1 MWPQSSDGAD
11 KMANYFCFT
20 QSFNLSIIFRGRLMV
35 GRLVLVQLIGVQIPA
50 SEQKYC
56 KFIYNARGSSNGPS
70 HPTGL
75 IKRQVISVSFKILQ
89 FIYNARGSSNGRTA
103 GFGPVNRGST
113 PCPRALQTNYY

>member
-56 KFIYNARGSSNGPS
+56 KFIYNARGSSNG
-70 HPTGL
+70 
-75 IKRQVISVSFKILQ
+75 
-89 FIYNARGSSNGRTA
+89 RTA